1 VHGRD
6 FVVPDD
12 VRALLV
18 PAWAH
23 RLTPRS
29 GANAAALLHEI
40 LGETPLPD

>member
-12 VRALLV
+12 VRELLA

-29 GANAAALLHEI
+29 GADPAALLQET
-40 LGETPLPD
+40 LAGTPLPD